1 MAIDTILLAVG
12 SSDEKRAEALV
23 EAVADVAGPTGA
35 TVVLAHVFD
44 EDEFDA
50 LRDRLK
56 DRPDEDPLEPD
67 QVARRNATVR
77 ALVKGFEAV
86 GINPEIRG
94 AVGPRAD
101 TVVEFADE
109 YGADRIVIGGRE
121 RSPAGKAIFGSTA
134 QEILLSAPCPVTFV
148 RSS

>member
-12 SSDEKRAEALV
+12 SSDEKRAAALI

-44 EDEFDA
+44 EDEFET
-50 LRDRLK
+50 LRERLK
-56 DRPDEDPLEPD
+56 DRPSEDPIKPD
-67 QVARRNATVR
+67 QVARRNTTIR
-77 ALVKGFEAV
+77 AFVDGFEDA
-86 GINPEIRG
+86 GIKPEIRG

-101 TVVEFADE
+101 TVVALADE
-109 YGADRIVIGGRE
+109 HGADRIVIGGRE

-148 RSS
+148 RSQ

>member
-44 EDEFDA
+44 EDEFGT

-56 DRPDEDPLEPD
+56 DRPDEDPLEAD

-77 ALVKGFEAV
+77 ALVDGFEAV
-86 GINPEIRG
+86 GIKPEIRG

-101 TVVEFADE
+101 TVVELADE
-109 YGADRIVIGGRE
+109 YGADRVVIGGRE

-134 QEILLSAPCPVTFV
+134 QDILLSAPCPVTFV
-148 RSS
+148 RSQ